1 MAVRRDENPT
11 TMQAMSF
18 SSNEVLNQYRSWQ
31 RSVEVGFWVGLY
43 SINAVA
49 NSIVQVMDYR
59 RSGIGIDSW
68 QPVVWESSS
77 AIVLLAL
84 VPAVVWF
91 TRQVPPSWNGW
102 RRYLMLHLGG
112 SVLYS
117 VLHVVL
123 MVGLRHLAYAFTDAS
138 YDFGNWGQ
146 ELLYEYLK
154 DVRSY
159 AGVVLTIEAYR
170 FFIRRLQGEARWLD
184 QAENASE
191 PAKPEPPERFL
202 VKMLGREFLVPAAQ
216 IEWAQ
221 AAGNYVNLQVQGREY
236 PLRSTMKSLLD
247 RLDSAR
253 FRRVHRSYIV
263 NLDQVAE
270 IEPLETGDAR
280 VTMKTGAQIPCSR
293 RYRTA
298 LASE

>member
-1 MAVRRDENPT
+1 
-11 TMQAMSF
+11 MQAMNF
-18 SSNEVLNQYRSWQ
+18 SSTELLNQYRPWQ

-43 SINAVA
+43 SINAIA

-59 RSGIGIDSW
+59 RSGIAIDSW
-68 QPVVWESSS
+68 QPVVWETSS

-84 VPAVVWF
+84 IPAVVWF
-91 TRQVPPSWNGW
+91 TRRVPPSWNGW
-102 RRYLMLHLGG
+102 RRYLLLHLAG
-112 SVLYS
+112 SVVYCL
-117 VLHVVL
+117 LHVMF

-138 YDFGNWGQ
+138 YSFGDWGE

-159 AGVVLTIEAYR
+159 AGVVLTIEGYR

-184 QAENASE
+184 QPDNE
-191 PAKPEPPERFL
+191 PEPTKPEWPERFL
-202 VKMLGREFLVPAAQ
+202 VKMLGREFLVPAVQ

-236 PLRSTMKSLLD
+236 PLRSTMKALHD
-247 RLDSAR
+247 RLDPSR
-253 FRRVHRSYIV
+253 FQRVHRSYIV

-280 VTMKTGAQIPCSR
+280 VTMKSGTKLPCSR
-293 RYRTA
+293 RYRGA
-298 LASE
+298 LIPDG

>member
-1 MAVRRDENPT
+1 MH
-11 TMQAMSF
+11 AMTF
-18 SSNEVLNQYRSWQ
+18 SSTELLNRYRPWQ
-31 RSVEVGFWVGLY
+31 RSVEFGFWIGLY

-59 RSGIGIDSW
+59 RSGIVIDSW

-77 AIVLLAL
+77 AIALLVL

-91 TRQVPPSWNGW
+91 TRKVPPSWNGW
-102 RRYLMLHLGG
+102 RRYLMLHLAG
-112 SVLYS
+112 SIVYS
-117 VLHVVL
+117 LLHVVF

-159 AGVVLTIEAYR
+159 AGVVLTVEGYR
-170 FFIRRLQGEARWLD
+170 FIVRRLQGEARWLD
-184 QAENASE
+184 RAENEPE
-191 PAKPEPPERFL
+191 PARPEPPERFL

-221 AAGNYVNLQVQGREY
+221 AAGNYVNLQVNRREY
-236 PLRSTMKSLLD
+236 PLRSTMKGLLD
-247 RLDSAR
+247 RLDPNQ
-253 FRRVHRSYIV
+253 FQRVHRSYIV

-280 VTMKTGAQIPCSR
+280 VTMKSGTQLPCSR
-293 RYRTA
+293 RYRSA
-298 LASE
+298 LIPD